1 MAPAS
6 RTTEGLPSDCPIC
19 GKKVWIAPS
28 VPKGDATCPH
38 CGNLLW
44 FPHQSEEIG
53 DDIHRLEELGASVE
67 VDDEGQIRVIRFSG
81 DCYDDS
87 VIEKLSQIS
96 GAALIDIR
104 TTKITASGAARLR
117 QLLPDTIIEH

>member
-1 MAPAS
+1 MS
-6 RTTEGLPSDCPIC
+6 RE
-19 GKKVWIAPS
+19 KK
-28 VPKGDATCPH
+28 C
-38 CGNLLW
+38 
-44 FPHQSEEIG
+44 F
-53 DDIHRLEELGASVE
+53 EELGASVE